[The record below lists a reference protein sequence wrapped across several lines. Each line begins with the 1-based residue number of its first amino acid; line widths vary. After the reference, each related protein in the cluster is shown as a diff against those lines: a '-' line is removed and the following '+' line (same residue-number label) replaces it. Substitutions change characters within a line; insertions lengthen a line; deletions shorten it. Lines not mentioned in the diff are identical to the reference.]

1 MGWGRMMLLGN
12 WGQQMDIED
21 QRKEL
26 QDLRSEISRQR
37 GPASSDLE
45 SLERENSELRL
56 YLAAI
61 IRYLIAKGTVDM
73 DEFRVLVDEIDQGDG
88 RQDGGLQGK
97 VL

>member
-21 QRKEL
+21 QPKEL
-26 QDLRSEISRQR
+26 QDLRREISRQR
-37 GPASSDLE
+37 GPSNSDLE

-61 IRYLIAKGTVDM
+61 IRYLIAKGTVNL

-88 RQDGGLQGK
+88 RQDGGLQGA

>member
-21 QRKEL
+21 QPKEL
-26 QDLRSEISRQR
+26 QDLRREISRQR
-37 GPASSDLE
+37 GPSNSDLE

-61 IRYLIAKGTVDM
+61 IRYLIAKGTVNL

-88 RQDGGLQGK
+88 RRDGGLQGA